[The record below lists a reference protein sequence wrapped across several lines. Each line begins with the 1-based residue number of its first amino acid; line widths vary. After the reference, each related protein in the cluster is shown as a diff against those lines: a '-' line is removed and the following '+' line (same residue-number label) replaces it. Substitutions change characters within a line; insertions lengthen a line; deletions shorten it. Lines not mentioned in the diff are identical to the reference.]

1 MIVLTRE
8 LVELKYK
15 ILNQKINDISDI
27 LNVFSVC
34 MNCNNEI
41 KSISIIQEQY
51 QRMYNEIIRT
61 GEYQKYPE
69 IEDIII
75 SKLAKIEFRLDQKVY
90 DTAKTHESVLDE
102 IIKSITESTN
112 CKEFHGLDE
121 ELAKIEGIKGLVKLY
136 SAYINKQAKS
146 NAKEKITSCKVNLL
160 LRRELEKSLREDDKQ
175 RNPNFKELLEEI
187 VSELQ
192 KIYDSSK
199 TVELEQ
205 KIYNIDISNSS
216 QIEKL
221 LQEIITEN
229 DKKQESTKT
238 YELLLDGLF
247 ERIRN
252 SVNYKEA
259 HGVDRELEKI
269 DLLKELLQEYA
280 QYVDDEERGKVRKLI
295 STFKFELLLRRQ
307 LEQMVY
313 ENGGIDSQFLR
324 YDNEE
329 ERKTFEEFFDKL
341 MNKIVMEDSTLKS
354 LYFSYLARIAENEH
368 RTETVKLDGEESFSS
383 KIMGDNI
390 LINHIVY
397 KVLEKEIE
405 KDPNQF
411 IGLLQAPI
419 FNPHMCN
426 IANDPYPSYIPY
438 TEKRMGNEGFR
449 IFCKENENYL
459 NRKKVNL
466 SLLKSVMDII
476 SDNNTTIMECDNIF
490 KRFGFECRPITINE
504 GQELVRLVF
513 DKVRYSVGQKP
524 KPIDTS
530 RTKGQWCKL
539 EFIGLNYDFAPN
551 TAPFLTTAKVRKE
564 LNISNRQIQMLLLMG
579 KKHLSLE
586 EQKEILKKRDDIT
599 YKGQYNIEKYN
610 WECPLSNK
618 ECAWTPLPIDH
629 IYTGSRHTRGK
640 FEAFFHDR
648 ADIMPLWNS
657 YKKDFEEL
665 GVRVNK
671 LKEKR
676 YYSERKMPC
685 FTIFI
690 NLDDIASLPID
701 FEKVQILTEEDRKIL
716 EEPEDEQ
723 SFRE

>member
-51 QRMYNEIIRT
+51 QRMYNEIIKT

-69 IEDIII
+69 IEDIVI

-102 IIKSITESTN
+102 IIKSITESIN
-112 CKEFHGLDE
+112 CKEFYGLDE
-121 ELAKIEGIKGLVKLY
+121 ELAKIKGIKGLVKLY

-146 NAKEKITSCKVNLL
+146 NAKGKIASCKFNLL
-160 LRRELEKSLREDDKQ
+160 LRRELGKFLREDDKQ
-175 RNPNFKELLEEI
+175 RDSNFKELLEEI

-205 KIYNIDISNSS
+205 KLYNIDIGNSS
-216 QIEKL
+216 QIGKL

-269 DLLKELLQEYA
+269 DLLKKLLQEHA

-313 ENGGIDSQFLR
+313 ENGGIDSQLLR
-324 YDNEE
+324 YDNED
-329 ERKTFEEFFDKL
+329 ERKVFEEFLTEL

-368 RTETVKLDGEESFSS
+368 RTESARLDGEESFSS

-405 KDPNQF
+405 KNPNQF

-438 TEKRMGNEGFR
+438 TEKR
-449 IFCKENENYL
+449 NYL
-459 NRKKVNL
+459 KRKKVNL
-466 SLLKSVMDII
+466 SLLIPVMDII
-476 SDNNTTIMECDNIF
+476 SGNNTTIMECDNIF

-504 GQELVRLVF
+504 GQELIRLVF
-513 DKVRYSVGQKP
+513 DKVRYSVGQQP
-524 KPIDTS
+524 KTIDAS

-539 EFIGLNYDFAPN
+539 EFIGLDYHFVPN
-551 TAPFLTTAKVRKE
+551 TRPFLTTAKVREE
-564 LNISNRQIQMLLLMG
+564 LNISNRQIQLQLLMG
-579 KKHLSLE
+579 KKHLSLK
-586 EQKEILKKRDDIT
+586 EQKEILKRRADII
-599 YKGQYNIEKYN
+599 YQAKHSSRMFS
-610 WECPLSNK
+610 WEYPLSRLA
-618 ECAWTPLPIDH
+618 CVGGTPLPNDH
-629 IYTGSRHTRGK
+629 IYAPPRHCDSA
-640 FEAFFHDR
+640 EV
-648 ADIMPLWNS
+648 MPLWNS
-657 YKKDFEEL
+657 YQKDFKEL

-671 LKEKR
+671 LKETR
-676 YYSERKMPC
+676 YYTGIKGPH
-685 FTIFI
+685 FTIYI

-701 FEKVQILTEEDRKIL
+701 FEKVQILTEEDRKNL
-716 EEPEDEQ
+716 EKPEDEQ